1 MMSMSYGCL
10 SAFLCIIICVC
21 TPASAETFSVYFVG
35 NSVTDQINYGGLDA
49 MAEAQGHTHLW
60 GRDMIPGA
68 PLEWLWNHPADGF
81 QEPPYGL
88 YPNALPNYEW
98 DAISLQPF
106 DRLLDNDVNYAGR
119 FIDLA
124 LSNPANADCQFY
136 IYSRWPRKNS
146 DGTLDYDAL
155 WLREY
160 TGGWDNTNETRDY
173 FETLTYALRDKYP
186 ALAKPILMVPAGDVL
201 YELNQRM
208 KAGQVPGFTDVCDVY
223 ADGIHFN
230 NIGQYVVGTTYYATL
245 YKEDP
250 AGLAVPPDYGT
261 IVPAVVAQIQDAVWD
276 VVNGHTL
283 SGVVRKGDFEP
294 DGDVDLTDLVFFT
307 DRWPFSDCNDA
318 NDFCG
323 GADLNK
329 DSRVFFDDFAL
340 LAQNWR
346 LVPYSP

>member
-1 MMSMSYGCL
+1 MLYR
-10 SAFLCIIICVC
+10 LCVCSFVLAVICVC
-21 TPASAETFSVYFVG
+21 TPASAETLRVYFIG

-60 GRDMIPGA
+60 GRHMIPGA
-68 PLEWLWNHPADGF
+68 PLEWIWDHPADGF
-81 QEPPYGL
+81 QELPYGL

-106 DRLLDNDVNYAGR
+106 DRLLEHDLDDAGN

-124 LSNPANADCQFY
+124 LTNAVNADCQFY
-136 IYSRWPRKNS
+136 IYSRWPRKNA
-146 DGTLDYDAL
+146 DGSLDYDAL

-173 FETLTYALRDKYP
+173 FETLTYALRDAYP
-186 ALAKPILMVPAGDVL
+186 TLAKPILMVPVGDVL

-208 KAGQVPGFTDVCDVY
+208 KASQVPGFADVCDVY

-230 NIGQYVVGTTYYATL
+230 NVGQYIAGTTYFATL

-250 AGLAVPPDYGT
+250 TGLPVPSNYGT
-261 IVPAVVAQIQDAVWD
+261 IDPNVVAQIQDAVWH
-276 VVNGHTL
+276 VVNGHEF

-294 DGDVDLTDLVFFT
+294 DGDVDLPDLDFLF
-307 DRWPFSDCNDA
+307 DHWLFSDCNDA
-318 NDFCG
+318 NDFCDQ
-323 GADLNK
+323 ADINEDGHVL
-329 DSRVFFDDFAL
+329 FDDFAL

-346 LVPYSP
+346 LGSYSP